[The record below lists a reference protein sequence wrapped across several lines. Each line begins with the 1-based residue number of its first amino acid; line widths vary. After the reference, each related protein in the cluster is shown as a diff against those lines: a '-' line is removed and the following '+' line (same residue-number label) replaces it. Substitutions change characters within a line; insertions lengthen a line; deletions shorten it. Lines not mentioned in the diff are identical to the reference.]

1 MRLRLLVALTV
12 LLEAPACGGGPN
24 LNPGGGAAGSSS
36 GGSGGGTQE
45 AATPLP
51 VRVVNWNVRN
61 FFNDKVDSPEIQGE
75 TVLSTADYD
84 KKLGQVT
91 SVLSRLDP
99 DIAVLEEIENEN
111 VTDAIAKKLGG
122 YPNRAT
128 TLGND
133 PRGID
138 IAILSRFPIDKIVS
152 HKGEFFSPST
162 DPTRTFIYAR
172 DVMEVH
178 LTINGRHVVLM
189 GVHFKAK
196 GDATS
201 QVKRLA
207 EAEHTRKIAL
217 QMGYND
223 SSAAVIVLGDFNC
236 TPDSAPMKAL
246 VGAPPAQYATVG
258 DLIPAAQR
266 YSTIYSGQH
275 ELIDNQVMNDQAQ
288 SLIDSAY
295 PASVSIFRNATVSA
309 TSDHDPVVATYDVN

>member
-1 MRLRLLVALTV
+1 MRLRLPLALSV
-12 LLEAPACGGGPN
+12 LLAASACGAGPN
-24 LNPGGGAAGSSS
+24 LNPDGGAGGSAS
-36 GGSGGGTQE
+36 GGAGGAPAE

-51 VRVVNWNVRN
+51 VRIVNWNVRN

-84 KKLGQVT
+84 KKLSQVT
-91 SVLSRLDP
+91 SVLSKLHP
-99 DIAVLEEIENEN
+99 DIAILEEIENEN

-122 YPNRAT
+122 YPDRDT
-128 TLGND
+128 TQGND

-138 IAILSRFPIDKIVS
+138 IAILSRFPIDKVVS
-152 HKGEFFSPST
+152 HKDEFFSPST
-162 DPTRTFIYAR
+162 DPTTTFVYAR
-172 DVMEVH
+172 DVLEVH

-201 QVKRLA
+201 QLKRLA
-207 EAEHTRKIAL
+207 EAEHTRKLAL

-223 SSAAVIVLGDFNC
+223 STAAVVVLGDFNS

-246 VGAPPAQYATVG
+246 VGSPPAQYATVG
-258 DLIPAAQR
+258 DLLPAAQR

-275 ELIDNQVMNDQAQ
+275 ELIDNQVMNAPAA
-288 SLIDSAY
+288 SLIDDTY
-295 PASVSIFRNATVSA
+295 PDSVSVFRNPTVSA
-309 TSDHDPVVATYDVN
+309 TSDHDPVVATYDVE